1 MGSVVAIIGAF
12 VGRWINRNAAKEV
25 VDIAFPKTVELLR
38 LMEFQRASA
47 KFRES
52 MLDIKHRLEQP
63 YPSGVM
69 GERLTDTANEI
80 IGKTLDRQ
88 RRAMLDFK
96 YHLAKS
102 ERPKFKEAWEKY
114 TRIKETEIDPPEEY
128 IGYYTESDQDEPE
141 MRRQAI
147 DNLDKVLDF
156 AEPQEIHHV

>member
-1 MGSVVAIIGAF
+1 MGSISLFGK
-12 VGRWINRNAAKEV
+12 WLSRNAAQET
-25 VDIAFPKTVELLR
+25 VDVAFPKTVELLR

-63 YPSGVM
+63 YPRGVM

-80 IGKTLDRQ
+80 IGKTLDSQHRS
-88 RRAMLDFK
+88 MLDFK

-102 ERPKFKEAWEKY
+102 ERPKFEEAWEQY
-114 TRIKETEIDPPEEY
+114 TRIKETEIDPPEPY